1 MKTASRVAATVAA
14 AATVGIGLA
23 GPAAA
28 STHKP
33 APSPAVSSNLR
44 TVKPGGPGGG
54 LFRAIETAI
63 DRLLDCEQ
71 EPP

>member
-1 MKTASRVAATVAA
+1 MKTAPRVAATVAA
-14 AATVGIGLA
+14 AAAVGIGLA

-28 STHKP
+28 STHAKP
-33 APSPAVSSNLR
+33 SPSPAVSSNFR
-44 TVKPGGPGGG
+44 TVKPGGPGG